1 MKNFLQKK
9 KKNNKNL
16 SEEESIKIANELR
29 KLSRMNY
36 LQKRTQQQLDL
47 FKRQIDDEQ
56 KLFGE
61 NRFEL
66 HINNKKIAIIELYV
80 SVSHLE

>member
-56 KLFGE
+56 KLFGKS
-61 NRFEL
+61 
-66 HINNKKIAIIELYV
+66 I
-80 SVSHLE
+80 